1 MKSEKTLK
9 YKIRESS
16 VKGKRVLELTL
27 DTKVR
32 SYVRQTGRTRFRRD
46 GHGKYAREYND
57 NQGMLRDIFV
67 ILMQKEK
74 IEPLG
79 KVPLGCSIIVE
90 GPTCNRPDLSNYIKA
105 VEDACNRSIW
115 IDDRYIYE
123 FGECRKAK
131 ADVDKLYI
139 KVWEI

>member
-1 MKSEKTLK
+1 ME
-9 YKIRESS
+9 I
-16 VKGKRVLELTL
+16 TL
-27 DTKVR
+27 DARVR
-32 SYVRQTGRTRFRRD
+32 SYVRQTRGSRYRTD
-46 GHGKYAREYND
+46 SHGKYVREYND

-74 IEPLG
+74 MEPFG

-105 VEDACNRSIW
+105 VEDAANHSLW
-115 IDDRYIYE
+115 IDDRYVQE

-131 ADVDKLYI
+131 ADEDKLYI
-139 KVWEI
+139 KIWEL